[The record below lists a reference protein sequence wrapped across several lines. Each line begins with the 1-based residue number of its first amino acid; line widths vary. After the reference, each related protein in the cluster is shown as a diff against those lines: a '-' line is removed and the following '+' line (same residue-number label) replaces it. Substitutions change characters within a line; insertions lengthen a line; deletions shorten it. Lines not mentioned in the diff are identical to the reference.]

1 MVVAPIP
8 RGVYRNGVRYGRV
21 SHLFYKTG
29 DKVFNIK
36 TGEKG
41 TICSHKDKK
50 YKSPR
55 SQKLVEDVDGNRV
68 YVPCSQLRHIG
79 YSDNYLQKR
88 RDACLYVRKRKNQ
101 KVHKDH
107 EASRE
112 TRAKYRHAR
121 KEKNELLMKVFEQ
134 KNQSLIDNNQNIYS
148 KIELL
153 KKDESYLSLTKDKQN
168 EFMKNRAY
176 RIQDLLRNI
185 KVPPTGLVHHGS
197 FFDYRS
203 LEKKSNNK
211 ENIKCVVEDS

>member
-88 RDACLYVRKRKNQ
+88 RDACLYVRKRRIERYIKIMKPLVKLVRNI
-101 KVHKDH
+101 V
-107 EASRE
+107 
-112 TRAKYRHAR
+112 TL
-121 KEKNELLMKVFEQ
+121 EKNELLMKVFEQ